1 MCQLKGKK
9 NLHFRS
15 SPCVGV
21 VWVEVADDIMYV
33 LFCAGACFLLVGLA
47 AGTLGGGGRVARKEN
62 EGRRGTRT
70 GVDGWHDEATCGW
83 WVAGAHEVD
92 AGGRRRQRDGTR
104 TRTRACAT
112 PSPSTCSGNN
122 PLST

>member
-47 AGTLGGGGRVARKEN
+47 AGTLGGGGGWR
-62 EGRRGTRT
+62 GRRTKGGEEREREWMVGTT
-70 GVDGWHDEATCGW
+70 KPL
-83 WVAGAHEVD
+83 VAGGWRVRTRWMPA
-92 AGGRRRQRDGTR
+92 AGGGSGTGREQERGRAPHRRPR
-104 TRTRACAT
+104 RAQVT
-112 PSPSTCSGNN
+112 TH
-122 PLST
+122 